1 MKAITIFAAALTAVG
16 LAAVATGSSSPTVKT
31 ADNATL
37 GTIVVNA
44 TGRTL
49 YHYMPDKGTKI
60 ACTGA
65 CASIWPPDLIA
76 KSAKPVAGPGIKA
89 SKLGT
94 ITRPDG
100 TVQVT
105 YYGLPLYRFSGD
117 SKNGQVKGQGY
128 QKLWYAVSPAGAV
141 VKLSATPKASTGGGS
156 SSTSTT
162 SGGGYGGGGY

>member
-1 MKAITIFAAALTAVG
+1 MKGITILVAALTAVG

-31 ADNATL
+31 ANNATL

-49 YHYMPDKGTKI
+49 YHYLPDKGKKI

-117 SKNGQVKGQGY
+117 SKSGQATGQGY
-128 QKLWYAVSPAGAV
+128 DKNWYVVSSSGAV

-156 SSTSTT
+156 SSTTSTT
-162 SGGGYGGGGY
+162 GGGGGYGY